1 MNLTK
6 YEKVLSIVLSITA
19 AVFFCG
25 ELSAADFHQLI
36 HTGELNRIREAIC
49 QDSRL
54 VNLKDELGRS
64 PLQIAVARGHLALVN
79 VLVKAKADV
88 NHVDHLK
95 GFSALH
101 YAAQYNYPLILSF
114 LLARGA
120 DMSIQDNDG
129 NFPLHIC
136 AGNGCVETVRILL
149 EHRADANCM
158 NRRWQIPLHLCAL
171 AGKDRQL
178 FPYSSKKH
186 ESFLAVSK
194 LLVEQGAYGNL
205 RDIND
210 DTPATIAARHYPGS
224 DFFQHFVAILEGLE

>member
-1 MNLTK
+1 MNHTK
-6 YEKVLSIVLSITA
+6 SEKVLSVVLTMA
-19 AVFFCG
+19 AAIFICCQ
-25 ELSAADFHQLI
+25 LSATDFHQLVRE
-36 HTGELNRIREAIC
+36 GELNRIREAIC
-49 QDSRL
+49 HDSRL

-79 VLVKAKADV
+79 VLVKAKANV

-171 AGKDRQL
+171 AGKDRRL
-178 FPYSSKKH
+178 FPYASKKR
-186 ESFLAVSK
+186 ENFLVVSR
-194 LLVEQGAYGNL
+194 LLFEHGAYGEL

-224 DFFQHFVAILEGLE
+224 DFFQHFVAILDGLE